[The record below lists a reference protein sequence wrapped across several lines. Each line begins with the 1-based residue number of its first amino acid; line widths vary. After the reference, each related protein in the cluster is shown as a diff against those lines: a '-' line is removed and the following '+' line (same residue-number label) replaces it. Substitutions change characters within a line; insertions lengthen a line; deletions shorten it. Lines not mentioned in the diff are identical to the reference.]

1 MVGTGV
7 VLTDYE
13 MFRRTE
19 EHHPT
24 GRIRV
29 AGTVLA
35 VTLAA
40 ALPSTPGCSFA
51 VNHPSVATG
60 VVGGT
65 LGLAT
70 CKLASDDIGACLAV
84 GGGAG
89 AFLGLVAAAAL
100 LLGGDGHTVMT
111 EEQAQPLPEDDRP
124 RRRRRKPLV
133 DPAASDA
140 DPAAAE
146 PDQPP
151 ASPDPASPDPA
162 SPDPASPERTPRA
175 RTP

>member
-13 MFRRTE
+13 MFLRAGELHLRTTGPTRTE
-19 EHHPT
+19 APPQRSQEPHHPT

-29 AGTVLA
+29 AGTILA

-51 VNHPSVATG
+51 VNHPAVATG

-70 CKLASDDIGACLAV
+70 CQLASDNLGACLAV

-89 AFLGLVAAAAL
+89 AFLGLVAAAAIW
-100 LLGGDGHTVMT
+100 LGGDGHTVMT

-124 RRRRRKPLV
+124 RRRRRRPLV
-133 DPAASDA
+133 DPAAAAA
-140 DPAAAE
+140 DPTAAE
-146 PDQPP
+146 PEQPP
-151 ASPDPASPDPA
+151 ASP
-162 SPDPASPERTPRA
+162 TP
-175 RTP
+175 